1 MLSIN
6 KTHDIG
12 VANTGDYVLSRMAWR
27 MVEGKRVRV
36 SEVVAIYKSEVL
48 LTRDLISDCIGIA
61 EQQKEICELGQM
73 SVIYSRLIIG
83 CEEIFSVLSPLREQR
98 IAEYKNR
105 MRYEEERAKEL
116 NGADWSAEVQAVQ

>member
-6 KTHDIG
+6 ETHEIS
-12 VANTGDYVLSRMAWR
+12 VAKNGDYVLSRMVWR
-27 MVEGKRVRV
+27 MAEGNRVRV

-61 EQQKEICELGQM
+61 EQQKEITELGQM
-73 SVIYSRLIIG
+73 SGIYSRLIIG
-83 CEEIFSVLSPLREQR
+83 CKEIFSVLSPLREQR

-105 MRYEEERAKEL
+105 MRHEERRAKVL
-116 NGADWSAEVQAVQ
+116 NGGAA